1 MTQNRRK
8 SDVELAILMTKVDAL
23 ADNVIRHMNEEE
35 VERKEIWKEL
45 RKLDKR
51 MIFIAMPLLTAAS
64 GSGVADIVK
73 MLGL

>member
-1 MTQNRRK
+1 MTNNRRK
-8 SDVELAILMTKVDAL
+8 SDVELAVLMTKMDAL
-23 ADNVIRHMNEEE
+23 AENVIRHMNEEE
-35 VERKEIWKEL
+35 EDRREIWKEL
-45 RKLDKR
+45 RKLDKK